1 MKKRTVVL
9 SVIAAVVAGIYL
21 NNTPLLSTRA
31 PGRPVLLAHR
41 GLAQGFDREGLTGDT
56 CTAARMLPL
65 RHDYLE
71 NTLRSMEAAFALGA
85 HVIEIDVHPTTHGK
99 FAIFH
104 DWTLD
109 CRTEGNGVTREH
121 DMTYL
126 RTLDVGYGYTAD
138 GGKTFPFRGKGIG
151 LMPDL
156 DEVLARFPDRRF
168 HINVKSNDPAEGTLL
183 AKFLSTLTPEA
194 RSRLTVY
201 GGDEP
206 IAAVRRSLPDMRSFS
221 RQSLKQCLLAYVGAG
236 WSGYVPEACRHTT
249 LLLPVNVAP
258 WLWGWPDRFLDR
270 MEEADTQV
278 FLIGPYHGGFSE
290 GLDDPAAIEA
300 LPEGYSG
307 GISTDAL
314 DVIVQVLAQRGM
326 N

>member
-1 MKKRTVVL
+1 MKKRKIVL
-9 SVIAAVVAGIYL
+9 AVAAMLVAGIYL
-21 NNTPLLSTRA
+21 NNTSLLSARA
-31 PGRPVLLAHR
+31 PGRAVLLAHR
-41 GLAQGFDREGLTGDT
+41 GLAQDFDREGLTGDT
-56 CTAARMLPL
+56 CTAARMLAP

-85 HVIEIDVHPTTHGK
+85 DVIEIDVHPTTDGK
-99 FAIFH
+99 FAVFH

-109 CRTEGNGVTREH
+109 CRTEGKGVTRAH
-121 DMTYL
+121 DMAYL
-126 RTLDVGYGYTAD
+126 KALDVGYGYTAD

-156 DEVLARFPDRRF
+156 DEVLQRFPDRRF
-168 HINVKSNDPAEGTLL
+168 HINVKSNDPAEGDTLAAFL
-183 AKFLSTLTPEA
+183 ATLTPEA
-194 RSRLTVY
+194 QSPLTIY
-201 GGDEP
+201 GGDAA
-206 IAAVRRSLPDMRSFS
+206 IAAVERSLPDMRSFS
-221 RQSLKQCLLAYVGAG
+221 RQSLKQCLLAYIGSG
-236 WSGYVPEACRHTT
+236 WSGHVPEACRQTT
-249 LLLPVNVAP
+249 LLVPVNVAP
-258 WLWGWPDRFLDR
+258 WLWGWPDKFLDR

-290 GLDDPAAIEA
+290 GLDDPAEIEA

-314 DVIVQVLAQRGM
+314 DLIEPTLAQRGM